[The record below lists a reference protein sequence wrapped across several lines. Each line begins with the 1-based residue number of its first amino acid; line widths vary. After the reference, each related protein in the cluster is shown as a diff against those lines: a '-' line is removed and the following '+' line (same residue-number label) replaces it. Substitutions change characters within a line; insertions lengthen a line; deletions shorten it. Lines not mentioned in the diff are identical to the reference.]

1 MHKKRFPK
9 LLTTVRLVIFLF
21 LCFLPILFP
30 ERASTQTVDRALY
43 VTAYAG
49 ADGRRIYITKT
60 KTEAI
65 ESWFVEA
72 DCPKK
77 PELSIYIA
85 LMPVSSEQYI
95 YITNDAEIADKIV
108 CITNKHELDGNILRA
123 LKLAR

>member
-1 MHKKRFPK
+1 MHKKRFPR
-9 LLTTVRLVIFLF
+9 LLTPVRLVVFLF
-21 LCFLPILFP
+21 LCFLPIFFP
-30 ERASTQTVDRALY
+30 EKASTQTVDHALY

-65 ESWFVEA
+65 ESWFVVA

-95 YITNDAEIADKIV
+95 YITDHAEIADKTV

-123 LKLAR
+123 LKLVR